1 MILKMT
7 PEELVGRYIQGERD
21 FRGIIVIQSPL
32 DVKGSEI
39 DFRGLCLQNINLS
52 GACLKKA
59 DFTGAD
65 LSGANLFG
73 SVLEQACLK
82 RAIVRDANLYSA
94 NLRWCDLSEADLK
107 GSVLDHINATCAY
120 FDRAINIGAL
130 EYAILADAS
139 FQDAHISD
147 QLICRGGN
155 LIWRTIMP
163 DGTVMLGPQYGDGE
177 GR

>member
-52 GACLKKA
+52 GACLKK
-59 DFTGAD
+59 AD

-130 EYAILADAS
+130 DYAILADTS
-139 FQDAHISD
+139 FQDAHIPD

-163 DGTVMLGPQYGDGE
+163 NGTVIIGPQYGDGE